1 LIVVC
6 GEALVDVVGGVA
18 YPGGSAANVA
28 VALGRLG
35 VDVAL
40 LTRISTDHYGQLL
53 EEHLTAAGVQLSS
66 GVRTAEPTTVA
77 RVELGPAGDA
87 VYTFEIEGTTNGAWP
102 ELVTVLPA
110 DAILHVCGSFA
121 LARPAMGDPIEAM
134 VRSERQHRIV
144 TFDPNPR
151 PTLAADPEDVRTRL
165 YRWLALADVV
175 KLSADDLAW
184 VAPGESI
191 VDTAR
196 LFQERGPELV
206 VVTRG
211 AGGAYALGPDG
222 PVELPAEP
230 VALVDTVGAGDA
242 FMAGLLTCLRS
253 VPPQS
258 LTTADLTAA
267 LRFAQR
273 VAALTCARVGADPP
287 WRGDPGLALD

>member
-1 LIVVC
+1 MIVVC
-6 GEALVDVVGGVA
+6 GESLVDVVGGVA

-53 EEHLTAAGVQLSS
+53 DEHLTAAGVQLSS
-66 GVRTAEPTTVA
+66 GVRTSEPTTVA
-77 RVELGPAGDA
+77 RVELGPVGDA

-102 ELVTVLPA
+102 DLVTVLPTGA
-110 DAILHVCGSFA
+110 VLHVSGSFA

-134 VRSERQHRIV
+134 VRAERQHRIV

-151 PTLAADPEDVRTRL
+151 PTLAVDPETLRERL

-175 KLSADDLAW
+175 KLSAEDVGW
-184 VAPGESI
+184 IAPGESI

-196 LFQERGPELV
+196 LFAERSPTLV
-206 VVTRG
+206 VITRG
-211 AGGAYALGPDG
+211 AGGVYALGPSG

-242 FMAGLLTCLRS
+242 FMAGLLVSLES
-253 VPPQS
+253 VPLSS
-258 LTTADLTAA
+258 LTTIELAAA

-273 VAALTCARVGADPP
+273 VAALTCARAGADPP